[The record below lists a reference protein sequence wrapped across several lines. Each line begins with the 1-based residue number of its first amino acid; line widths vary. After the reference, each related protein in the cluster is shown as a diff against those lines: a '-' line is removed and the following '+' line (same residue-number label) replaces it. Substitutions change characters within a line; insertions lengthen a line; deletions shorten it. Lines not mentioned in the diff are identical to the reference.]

1 MNKKLIS
8 VIVSLGVVAG
18 SAGMAYANTIST
30 TNPKSLEASNNVLTE
45 TNKKAE
51 DGQASVEN
59 TKATTESSNPFTKV
73 CESVAKTFCKD
84 QGQANKEEG
93 QVNTEKNDNINNSS
107 QCDEANAACNGAK
120 DQTCEN
126 NNACANDKGTNC
138 KDQDCKDNNACAN
151 SKEVKNNEI
160 SIFGFKIPCFNN
172 GTLNKGNSC
181 SGTGNSDK
189 NGSVEAP
196 AEKPANDKP
205 AENPIVNNPTDKPV
219 NKPVEK
225 PVEKPADKPAEKP
238 VDKPENKP
246 ANKPAE
252 KPAEQPSNDS
262 AYVAQIEQMIFNK
275 VNEERAKAGVAPL
288 SYNNTMQ
295 KYARIKSEDM
305 GVKKYFSHEDP
316 NGQLITAKMKADG
329 VSYKAWGENIAYLSG
344 YSGDANI
351 ANQFMTNWMN
361 SSGHRANILS
371 PDFTSIG
378 IGVYKVG
385 NTYYATQEFM
395 K

>member
-30 TNPKSLEASNNVLTE
+30 TNPKSLETSNNVLTE

-93 QVNTEKNDNINNSS
+93 QANSEKNDNINNSS
-107 QCDEANAACNGAK
+107 QCDEANAECNGSK
-120 DQTCEN
+120 DQACEN
-126 NNACANDKGTNC
+126 NNDCANNNGTNC
-138 KDQDCKDNNACAN
+138 KDQTCDN
-151 SKEVKNNEI
+151 SKEINDNKF

-181 SGTGNSDK
+181 SETGNSNK
-189 NGSVEAP
+189 NDSVEAP

-205 AENPIVNNPTDKPV
+205 AENLIVNNPTEKPA
-219 NKPVEK
+219 NKPADK
-225 PVEKPADKPAEKP
+225 PVEKPADKPVEKPAEKP
-238 VDKPENKP
+238 E
-246 ANKPAE
+246 NKPAE
-252 KPAEQPSNDS
+252 KPAEKPADQPSNES

-329 VSYKAWGENIAYLSG
+329 VSYNAWGENIAYLSG

-371 PDFTSIG
+371 PNFTSMG
-378 IGVYKVG
+378 VGVYKIG

>member
-45 TNKKAE
+45 TNKKVE

-93 QVNTEKNDNINNSS
+93 QANTEKNNNINNSS
-107 QCDEANAACNGAK
+107 QCNEANTACNGAK
-120 DQTCEN
+120 DQACEN
-126 NNACANDKGTNC
+126 NNACANDKGTDC
-138 KDQDCKDNNACAN
+138 KNQDCEDNNACAN

-246 ANKPAE
+246 ADKPAE

-329 VSYKAWGENIAYLSG
+329 VSYNAWGENIAYLSG

>member
-1 MNKKLIS
+1 MNKKIIS

-93 QVNTEKNDNINNSS
+93 QANAEKNNNINNSS
-107 QCDEANAACNGAK
+107 QCDEGNAACNGAN
-120 DQTCEN
+120 DQACEN
-126 NNACANDKGTNC
+126 NNDCANDKGINC
-138 KDQDCKDNNACAN
+138 KDQTCDN
-151 SKEVKNNEI
+151 SKEINDNGF

-181 SGTGNSDK
+181 SETGNSNK
-189 NGSVEAP
+189 NDSVEAP

-205 AENPIVNNPTDKPV
+205 AENPIVNNPTEKPA
-219 NKPVEK
+219 NKPAEK
-225 PVEKPADKPAEKP
+225 PVEKPADKPVNKP
-238 VDKPENKP
+238 ADKPENKP
-246 ANKPAE
+246 ADKPAE

-262 AYVAQIEQMIFNK
+262 AYIAQIEQMIFNK

-329 VSYKAWGENIAYLSG
+329 VSYNSWGENIAYLSG

-371 PDFTSIG
+371 SNFTSMG
-378 IGVYKVG
+378 VGVYKVG
-385 NTYYATQEFM
+385 DTYYATQEFM